1 MLIAFQKLGC
11 NMNIKVHF
19 LFSHFNRS
27 PDNLA
32 HISDEQGPT
41 YKIDGTAIS
50 GQIECKYG
58 G

>member
-1 MLIAFQKLGC
+1 
-11 NMNIKVHF
+11 MNIKVLF

-27 PDNLA
+27 PDNLG

-50 GQIECKYG
+50 GQIECKYDG
-58 G
+58 